1 MRITQNMMA
10 TNVVNNLQK
19 DYQSLQT
26 SQNQLDT
33 GYAVTQPSDDPL
45 ATSQILGLNTSIS
58 TQSMYY
64 SNMQTASSDL
74 TITSTALSN
83 MVSDLQQI
91 RSLTVEG
98 ANGTESQS
106 DLAALEQE
114 VNQVIGNIVQVGN
127 TANGTENYIFG
138 GTKTN
143 SAPLTAVTSGS
154 VITSVSYSG
163 NSGSINFEIA
173 QGVKVATNINGN
185 DLFQVSA
192 SGTSTMFETLIT
204 VSKDML
210 QSGASSGLSDM
221 LSKIDSVL
229 SNVETQQATVGAMQ
243 DRLTEAMTMN
253 ENDKTAMT
261 TNLDN
266 LQDVDVDQAT
276 IIFSEKSNVYQAA
289 LEVAAKVL
297 KSSLA
302 DYLDT

>member
-1 MRITQNMMA
+1 MMA